1 MGQNIGNTG
10 CGLFADLMR
19 IRFLVAEQR
28 ISCKMAAMF
37 LHGFKELVRPQWVRI
52 VEELKIHGGLSVP
65 GLAAIMEMSYMGVKQ
80 HCEALRA
87 LGYLERSRVPRSEVG
102 RPEITYR
109 LSPKADALFPQA
121 GVALTLGL
129 LNNMKTLFG
138 STSPEKLLFQYFTE
152 LQSRW
157 QARMNRAKS
166 LVEKATTLAALRE
179 KEGCFARCHYDV
191 QIGFR
196 IEEYHHPLWAL
207 FAEYPAAIVME
218 LRMME
223 QLMGSKIDRREV
235 HGGRHGPSRV
245 QYFINTI

>member
-1 MGQNIGNTG
+1 
-10 CGLFADLMR
+10 
-19 IRFLVAEQR
+19 
-28 ISCKMAAMF
+28 
-37 LHGFKELVRPQWVRI
+37 VRI
-52 VEELKIHGGLSVP
+52 VEELKIHGGMAIP
-65 GLAAIMEMSYMGVKQ
+65 ELAAIMEMSYMGVKQ
-80 HCEALRA
+80 HCEALHE
-87 LGYLERSRVPRSEVG
+87 LGYLERNRVPRSEVG

-121 GVALTLGL
+121 GVALTLSL

-138 STSPEKLLFQYFTE
+138 STSPEKLLFQYFAE

-179 KEGCFARCHYDV
+179 KE
-191 QIGFR
+191 
-196 IEEYHHPLWAL
+196 EYHHPLWAM

-218 LRMME
+218 LRVME

-235 HGGRHGPSRV
+235 HGGRHGPTQV

>member
-1 MGQNIGNTG
+1 MVGSAGYG
-10 CGLFADLMR
+10 SLADLKC
-19 IRFLVAEQR
+19 IRFLVAER
-28 ISCKMAAMF
+28 GIFCNMAAMF

-52 VEELKIHGGLSVP
+52 VEELKIHGGMAIPELS
-65 GLAAIMEMSYMGVKQ
+65 AIMEMSYMGVKQ
-80 HCEALRA
+80 HCEALRE

-121 GVALTLGL
+121 GVALTLSL

-191 QIGFR
+191 QNGFR

-218 LRMME
+218 LRVME
-223 QLMGSKIDRREV
+223 QLMGSKIDRREI
-235 HGGRHGPSRV
+235 HGGRHGPSKV